1 MDSTSFPS
9 GGRKIYHERSA
20 IGDMLSAIQNMK
32 IKGLGSVESSLYS
45 YTGGK
50 MLSVSNLVDI
60 KYIPAESD
68 ISLKLLVDF
77 YEDYLCKRIFIFTLR
92 D

>member
-1 MDSTSFPS
+1 
-9 GGRKIYHERSA
+9 
-20 IGDMLSAIQNMK
+20 
-32 IKGLGSVESSLYS
+32 
-45 YTGGK
+45 
-50 MLSVSNLVDI
+50 MLSVGNLVDI

-92 D
+92 DGQVVKLFFRDATELFHLFCHHLPR